1 MSNTLSVKVTN
12 RKTDQGEFF
21 EGTVSISGLKPTKLA
36 RKSDGNTQFPTKS
49 ALSSAAKNLAKSL
62 GFSGVE
68 VAESKP
74 ELKKASKKQVKK
86 AVEKICP
93 ESCSNA

>member
-1 MSNTLSVKVTN
+1 MNNTLSVKVTN

-21 EGTVSISGLKPTKLA
+21 EGIVSISGLKPTKLA

-68 VAESKP
+68 VADPKQ
-74 ELKKASKKQVKK
+74 ELKKASKKQIKK
-86 AVEKICP
+86 SVEKTP
-93 ESCSNA
+93 SENCSNA